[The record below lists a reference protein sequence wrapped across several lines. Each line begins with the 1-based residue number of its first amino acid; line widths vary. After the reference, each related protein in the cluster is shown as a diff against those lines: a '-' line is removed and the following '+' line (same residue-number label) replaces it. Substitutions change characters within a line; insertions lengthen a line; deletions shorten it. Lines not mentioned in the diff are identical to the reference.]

1 MRPGVRYIGTQ
12 GSTSE
17 RGVSASSAGM
27 SSTTC
32 ASTTSAWATSASTMG
47 AWTTS
52 ASTTGA
58 WTTSASTTGAWTTSA
73 STTGAWTTSSST
85 TDDADPNPQ
94 SAIRN
99 PQSSTLAS
107 ATDAAGCCA
116 IGA

>member
-12 GSTSE
+12 GPTSE
-17 RGVSASSAGM
+17 RGVSASFAGM

-32 ASTTSAWATSASTMG
+32 ASTTSAW
-47 AWTTS
+47 TTS
-52 ASTTGA
+52 SSTTGA
-58 WTTSASTTGAWTTSA
+58 WTTSSSTTGAWTTSS

-99 PQSSTLAS
+99 PQSSTVAS

-116 IGA
+116 IVAG